1 MFAGL
6 TGHRSSS
13 ISSTS
18 IGSYSAL
25 TRQPRL
31 RPATLYV
38 TLALKLH
45 QVCPLLCGLA
55 VGLSAGNAVPRLT
68 HGLGE
73 DHIVTTINQ

>member
-1 MFAGL
+1 MPGAEL
-6 TGHRSSS
+6 QRANARNGH
-13 ISSTS
+13 
-18 IGSYSAL
+18 GS
-25 TRQPRL
+25 
-31 RPATLYV
+31 PAALYV